1 MNLPITPQNNSLK
14 NQHQTEKENHS
25 RKILKI
31 NKNKNKNTR

>member
-1 MNLPITPQNNSLK
+1 MDLPITPQNNSLK

-31 NKNKNKNTR
+31 KKIKKK